1 MLCDRILKAKYF
13 ADTTI
18 LYARPKGGMSYIWR
32 SVVRGVDLLKKG
44 IVWRVG
50 DGRNLKIWSNPW
62 LPREDT
68 RKPVTPRRGC
78 MLTDV
83 DELTDLGTGWWDTD
97 FGKGHLLGG

>member
-1 MLCDRILKAKYF
+1 MLGQKGACRIY
-13 ADTTI
+13 
-18 LYARPKGGMSYIWR
+18 S
-32 SVVRGVDLLKKG
+32 VRGVDPLKKG
-44 IVWRVG
+44 IVWTVG